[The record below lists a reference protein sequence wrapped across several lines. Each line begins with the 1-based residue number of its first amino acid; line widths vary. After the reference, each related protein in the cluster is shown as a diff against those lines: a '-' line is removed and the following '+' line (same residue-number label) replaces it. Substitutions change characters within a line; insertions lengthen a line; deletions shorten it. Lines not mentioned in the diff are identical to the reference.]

1 MLVQSSKYALAVS
14 AILFDCA
21 SRKSTLQEALD
32 IPPMTVA
39 EFLDWPGDGSGRK
52 FQLVDGEPRAMSP
65 GSATHGTIQMTLGR
79 LIGNA
84 VVAGGGRYRVVAE
97 PGIATRIRA
106 HAMRVP
112 DLCTT
117 GTTDAPGQRTLPDPI
132 VLIEVLRPGNA
143 TDTWDNVW
151 AFTTIPSVREIVVV
165 RSTRVLV
172 EVARRGADGN
182 WPEEP
187 EEIGPDGTLRLESI
201 AFACAM
207 QDVYAQTHLA

>member
-1 MLVQSSKYALAVS
+1 M
-14 AILFDCA
+14 
-21 SRKSTLQEALD
+21 QEALD
-32 IPPMTVA
+32 IPPTMTVA
-39 EFLDWPGDGSGRK
+39 EFLDWPGDGSGRR

-84 VVAGGGRYRVVAE
+84 VVAAGGRYRVVAE

-106 HAMRVP
+106 HTNLRVP
-112 DLCTT
+112 DLGIT
-117 GTTDAPGQRTLPDPI
+117 GTTDAPGQQALPDPI
-132 VLIEVLRPGNA
+132 VLIEVLSPGNA

-151 AFTTIPSVREIVVV
+151 AYTTIPSVREIVIVH
-165 RSTRVLV
+165 STRVLA
-172 EVARRGADGN
+172 EVVRRGPDGN
-182 WPEEP
+182 WPAEP

-207 QDVYAQTHLA
+207 PEVYAQTHLA